1 MNEAGKPTDD
11 SSYYIEWERKA
22 TSFARSGSHL
32 ILFSSGYIE
41 VRDIDT
47 GKLVWLKELHEIQP
61 LRSGWT
67 ESPSERPRLVASIT
81 SKENDGSHSQR
92 LVELVPSDD

>member
-1 MNEAGKPTDD
+1 MNEDGKPTDK

-22 TSFARSGSHL
+22 KSFARSGSHL
-32 ILFSSGYIE
+32 LLFSSGYIE

-47 GKLVWLKELHEIQP
+47 GKLICLKELHEMQL

-67 ESPSERPRLVASIT
+67 EWPKLVAAIS
-81 SKENDGSHSQR
+81 SKENDGSHSQK
-92 LVELVPSDD
+92 LVELIRSGN